1 MFIYSFGRQPFG
13 TTVDSSQALSGKAK
27 IMADSSQV
35 EISYL
40 EESTFGQVPNSGFTK
55 VKHTGGTFGAVTQTT
70 RSGEVRGDAQRG
82 SAVRTGLE
90 PNVTLNMELQGKVFD
105 DFIKQLM
112 RDTWSTAAAV
122 SNTDIQADNTSS
134 AFTSATVDWTTE
146 DITTGQWVYV
156 QGFDTSGANGWF
168 KVTSISASDLTVTP
182 APSDDTN
189 SGGNTITV
197 EGSYIRNGSNHNSM
211 AMQLQHLDLSN
222 KFRLIKGARL
232 GQWSLDL
239 SSQSVITG
247 SFELMGIDHTL
258 ETSAAG
264 DGTVGAAPSVDPMN
278 AVDHVTGVFL
288 DGTKVSG
295 EVANFTFSANMN
307 PRRKYSINS
316 TTNPSPFDIGLG
328 SLDLTGSL
336 QMYLDDDVWSQL
348 QDYLDFTKFDLA
360 VSVVGTDGNGYVFHF
375 PNVVRTNEPGNV
387 PGPDEDVFA
396 NFDFSAEP
404 GSVGSET
411 KTFQV
416 SRRQA

>member
-1 MFIYSFGRQPFG
+1 
-13 TTVDSSQALSGKAK
+13 
-27 IMADSSQV
+27 MADSSQV
-35 EISYL
+35 EISYI
-40 EESTFGQVPNSGFTK
+40 EETSFGEIPNNGFTRI
-55 VKHTGGTFGAVTQTT
+55 VHTGGTFAAATQTT
-70 RSGEVRGDAQRG
+70 RSSEVRGDAQRG
-82 SAVRTGLE
+82 GAVRTALE
-90 PNVTLNMELQGKVFD
+90 PNATLNMELQGKVFD

-112 RDTWSTAAAV
+112 RSTWSTAAAV

-197 EGSYIRNGSNHNSM
+197 EGSYIRNGTLYNSM
-211 AMQLQHLDLSN
+211 GLQLQHTDLTN
-222 KFRLIKGARL
+222 KYRLIKGARS
-232 GQWSLDL
+232 GQWNIDL

-264 DGTVGAAPSVDPMN
+264 DGTVSAAPSVDPMN
-278 AVDHVTGVFL
+278 AVDHVTDVFL
-288 DGTKVSG
+288 DGTSISGQVSS
-295 EVANFTFSANMN
+295 FSFGANMN
-307 PRRKYSINS
+307 PRRQYSINS
-316 TTNPSPFDIGLG
+316 STNPSPFDIGLG

-336 QMYLDDDVWSQL
+336 QMYLDDDTWSQV
-348 QDYLDFTKFDLA
+348 QDYLNFTKFDLA
-360 VSVVGTDGNGYVFHF
+360 VALVGTDGNGYVFHF
-375 PNVVRTNEPGNV
+375 PKVVRTNEPGNV

-396 NFDFSAEP
+396 NFDFAAEP

-416 SRRQA
+416 SRRQAA